1 MTDLPPGLSA
11 PRQLHLGDR
20 TIGLPADLDPDAIYD
35 VLINGNH
42 VWSLQPSRDATSR
55 GTRLQA
61 AWPKSLRRYL
71 EGRADVVVRDNLS
84 GTVVAESQH
93 VFRGAADKQV
103 SITDR
108 TGHALILDKYGK
120 LIRPLAAEGDDTL
133 DELMDHVERLLQVMN
148 DTCGVPAFIAY
159 GTLLGAV
166 RNGQLIGHDN
176 DVDLGYVSAHEHPVD
191 VVREGYRI
199 ERALIEAGW
208 SVRRGSG
215 TRTNV
220 RVKLSDGTTRYI
232 DIFTSHWVEGV
243 YYMPQDTGF
252 RIGRETILP
261 LTTVELVGRRLPA
274 PADSD
279 ALLALTY
286 GEGWRT
292 PDPSFKYETPR
303 WLARRISGW
312 FGGLRAGR
320 KQWDAFYAAHRH
332 TLPRDASPFATWVQ
346 ERYPSE
352 RPIVDLG
359 TGNGRDA
366 ASFARL
372 GRDVY
377 ALDYS
382 AGVLGRA
389 ARRPAFRKLP
399 VTFAATNLNDTR
411 EVLALGTKLARAE
424 EASDLYGRFLLH
436 ALDEPGR
443 DNLYRLASMS
453 LRRGGNLFLEFRTTQ
468 DARRSHHFRNGNR
481 HYLDPAEVVGRIE
494 ARGGTVL
501 HLSSGTGLAPFEG
514 EDPHVARV
522 VATWNDRPRHP

>member
-1 MTDLPPGLSA
+1 MP
-11 PRQLHLGDR
+11 
-20 TIGLPADLDPDAIYD
+20 
-35 VLINGNH
+35 
-42 VWSLQPSRDATSR
+42 TS
-55 GTRLQA
+55 
-61 AWPKSLRRYL
+61 
-71 EGRADVVVRDNLS
+71 
-84 GTVVAESQH
+84 
-93 VFRGAADKQV
+93 
-103 SITDR
+103 I
-108 TGHALILDKYGK
+108 
-120 LIRPLAAEGDDTL
+120 
-133 DELMDHVERLLQVMN
+133 
-148 DTCGVPAFIAY
+148 
-159 GTLLGAV
+159 
-166 RNGQLIGHDN
+166 
-176 DVDLGYVSAHEHPVD
+176 PVD

-220 RVKLSDGTTRYI
+220 RVTLSDGTIRYI

-274 PADSD
+274 PADSET
-279 ALLALTY
+279 LLALTY

-332 TLPRDASPFATWVQ
+332 TLPRDATPFAAWVQ

-372 GRDVY
+372 GREVY
-377 ALDYS
+377 AVDYS

-389 ARRPAFRKLP
+389 AKRPVFRKLP
-399 VTFAATNLNDTR
+399 VTFATTNLNDTR

-424 EASDLYGRFLLH
+424 EPVDLYGRFLLH
-436 ALDEPGR
+436 SLDEPGR

-453 LRRGGNLFLEFRTTQ
+453 LRRGGHLFLEFRTTQ

-522 VATWNDRPRHP
+522 VATWNDRP